1 MLRSQ
6 LPFVV
11 LLTWLAQ
18 PLELAGQIQVPHADS
33 AHYTQARALCGPLA
47 DDTTVLDSL
56 WPPSGSVVSAR
67 FPGLEGL
74 KLLPSTTVPDYPSH
88 LRKQRVQGTVIV
100 AAVVDTTGRIEPGT
114 IKVAATPHEDFVPA
128 VQRYLNGARFAPG
141 RIHGRLMRVCIVM
154 PISFSLPRSEEHT
167 SELQSHSDLVCR
179 LL

>member
-47 DDTTVLDSL
+47 D
-56 WPPSGSVVSAR
+56 
-67 FPGLEGL
+67 
-74 KLLPSTTVPDYPSH
+74 
-88 LRKQRVQGTVIV
+88 
-100 AAVVDTTGRIEPGT
+100 DTTGRIEPGT

-154 PISFSLPRSEEHT
+154 PISFSLPER
-167 SELQSHSDLVCR
+167 
-179 LL
+179 

>member
-47 DDTTVLDSL
+47 DDTTVLDPL

-67 FPGLEGL
+67 FPGFEGL

-100 AAVVDTTGRIEPGT
+100 AAVVDTTGRDRKST
-114 IKVAATPHEDFVPA
+114 
-128 VQRYLNGARFAPG
+128 RLNSSHR
-141 RIHGRLMRVCIVM
+141 RLSRM
-154 PISFSLPRSEEHT
+154 PSSA
-167 SELQSHSDLVCR
+167 
-179 LL
+179 